1 MANPYNNYLAIGESV
16 DKTKHI
22 IATFTLHVQGQP
34 FEKTAGGVAAES
46 SVGTWTDIGLEE
58 KAIWDKLH
66 AKVIAMDE
74 RSKTINIAYPLE
86 LFEMGN
92 IPQLL
97 SSITGNVFGLKE
109 IIGLRL
115 EDLEFPEVFVTSFP
129 GPALGIDGIRNL
141 TGVKNSP
148 ILGSIIKP
156 KLGLTSVQHAEACM
170 EVWDQGVHLVKDD
183 ENLTSMTF
191 DDFYTRV
198 DEVTR
203 RMNTRGYLNLGNAK
217 IHAFNITANYEEM
230 RKRANYV
237 RDSGAN
243 CLMIDVLTA
252 GFSATQGIRNRNY
265 GLMIH
270 GHRAMHAAFT
280 RSRQYGISMLV
291 IAKLARLAGVDS
303 FHTGTVVGKME
314 GGKEEVVA
322 INNFLRRDWYGL
334 KSVLPT
340 ASGGLHPGHIPDLYT
355 ILGKDMLIN
364 FGGGIHGH
372 PDGTVAGAKAVVQA
386 LDATVSGIPLSD
398 AKNSPEL
405 HRALEKW
412 SLALPNDSIAD
423 TNS

>member
-1 MANPYNNYLAIGESV
+1 MANPYNHYLAINEAI
-16 DKTKHI
+16 DKGKHI
-22 IATFTLHVQGQP
+22 IATFTLKVEGEP

-66 AKVIAMDE
+66 AKVIAME
-74 RSKTINIAYPLE
+74 EKTGTITIAYPLD
-86 LFEMGN
+86 LFEPGS

-109 IIGLRL
+109 IVGLRL
-115 EDLEFPEVFVTSFP
+115 EDLEFPESFVTSFP
-129 GPALGIDGIRNL
+129 GPALGITGVRNL
-141 TGVKNSP
+141 TGVKDGP
-148 ILGSIIKP
+148 LLGSIIKP
-156 KLGLTSVQHAEACM
+156 KLGLTSVRHAEACM
-170 EVWDQGVHLVKDD
+170 EVWDEGVHLVKDD

-191 DDFYTRV
+191 DNFYTRV
-198 DEVTR
+198 DEVTL
-203 RMNTRGYLNLGNAK
+203 RMKKKGYLRIGQAK
-217 IHAFNITANYEEM
+217 IHAFNITASYEEM
-230 RKRANYV
+230 MKRANYV

-322 INNFLRRDWYGL
+322 INNFLRSEWYGL
-334 KSVLPT
+334 KTVLPT
-340 ASGGLHPGHIPDLYT
+340 ASGGLHPGHIPDLYK
-355 ILGKDMLIN
+355 ILGKDMLLN

-372 PDGTVAGAKAVVQA
+372 PDGSSAGARAVVQA
-386 LDATVSGIPLSD
+386 LEATLKRQTLKEASHTH
-398 AKNSPEL
+398 PEL
-405 HRALEKW
+405 QRALEKW
-412 SLALPNDSIAD
+412 QK
-423 TNS
+423 